1 MCAASG
7 AEIELVIGA
16 LDHLV
21 IGDVVLSHHRKK
33 PKAL

>member
-1 MCAASG
+1 MCAAFG
-7 AEIELVIGA
+7 AGIELVIWA

-33 PKAL
+33 PETP